1 MNTIKACFC
10 SLILALST
18 LLLSACDISG
28 TPAAAEESLDLT
40 ILHTGQVYGEIS
52 PCG

>member
-18 LLLSACDISG
+18 LLLSACG
-28 TPAAAEESLDLT
+28 VLGMQAQESLDLT